1 MTRNA
6 LAADA
11 GCGKI
16 TALQQHHL
24 LFGGLGMPI
33 IRRMLEGKNF
43 TPEAVAVLVEAFNEI
58 VDELYL
64 RSPAEREKAARILI
78 ELTLTRAILDAEE
91 LRDDAIGL
99 MRDERAE
106 VHGRDLDHPEGP
118 RGDQSNSVRIG

>member
-1 MTRNA
+1 
-6 LAADA
+6 
-11 GCGKI
+11 
-16 TALQQHHL
+16 
-24 LFGGLGMPI
+24 MPI
-33 IRRMLEGKNF
+33 IRRMLEGRNF

-106 VHGRDLDHPEGP
+106 VHGHNLNHPEGP
-118 RGDQSNSVRIG
+118 RGD